1 MPFLP
6 NNDECH
12 IRVIVALGP
21 ILCSRIAF
29 KVGFVCLRRV
39 VIVIQ
44 TPLNGKGET
53 QSAKEWVDS
62 PDLCRQRKEDVWKGV
77 CIPQR
82 EREARIPFIPPFLL
96 FFLHLIVLLLYNL
109 IVVPLFSFMLHLLL
123 VAPSLLSSKESQ
135 TNDLT
140 IDKVVKLATAPLRI
154 HLFGK

>member
-1 MPFLP
+1 M
-6 NNDECH
+6 
-12 IRVIVALGP
+12 
-21 ILCSRIAF
+21 
-29 KVGFVCLRRV
+29 
-39 VIVIQ
+39 IVIQ

-109 IVVPLFSFMLHLLL
+109 IVVHYSLSCFISSSLLL
-123 VAPSLLSSKESQ
+123 PSYLQKNHRQ
-135 TNDLT
+135 T
-140 IDKVVKLATAPLRI
+140 I
-154 HLFGK
+154 

>member
-1 MPFLP
+1 M
-6 NNDECH
+6 
-12 IRVIVALGP
+12 
-21 ILCSRIAF
+21 
-29 KVGFVCLRRV
+29 
-39 VIVIQ
+39 IVIQ
-44 TPLNGKGET
+44 TPLNGKTET
-53 QSAKEWVDS
+53 QSEREWVDS
-62 PDLCRQRKEDVWKGV
+62 PSLCRQRKEDVWKGV